1 MSLLGIDLGGTKLLA
16 RAVSAD
22 GAVWFHV
29 RAATGRA
36 MGPDAALAAIER
48 VAAEARARTGEVEA
62 VGVGFPGLVDHARG
76 VARSSVMLDGWRDVP
91 LAARLEERLGVPCA
105 VDNDVNAAALHE
117 LHIRGAKEMLFVAVG
132 TGIGGALVLDGR
144 LRRGAGGFAGEIGH
158 IVVER
163 DGRPCDCGRRGC
175 VNRYASGTAIEAD
188 AGLEAG
194 ELRARAG
201 HDVCVV
207 GPALAAAADALGVA
221 IGSALNLLDVPLV
234 VLGGG
239 VAQLG
244 PAYVAAVAARARR
257 ECFCEIG
264 HDCAF
269 EAARGGYDGAALGA
283 VALAAQRLDEAGH
296 PLSRAI
302 RSSSSAYAR
311 ASRSAADG

>member
-16 RAVSAD
+16 RAGGDEAT
-22 GAVWFHV
+22 AFEM

-36 MGPDAALAAIER
+36 MGPDAALDAIER
-48 VAAEARARTGEVEA
+48 VVAEARARGAIEA

-91 LAARLEERLGVPCA
+91 LAALLEERLGIPCA

-117 LHIRGAKEMLFVAVG
+117 LELRRAPDMLFVAVG

-144 LRRGAGGFAGEIGH
+144 LHRGRGFAGEIGH
-158 IVVER
+158 VVIER
-163 DGRPCDCGRRGC
+163 GGRPCDCGRRGC
-175 VNRYASGTAIEAD
+175 VNRYASGTAIEAE

-194 ELRARAG
+194 GLRARAD
-201 HDVCVV
+201 HVASVLA
-207 GPALAAAADALGVA
+207 PTLAASADALGVA

-244 PAYVAAVAARARR
+244 PAYVDAVAASARR
-257 ECFCEIG
+257 ECFSEIG
-264 HDCAF
+264 QGCAF
-269 EAARGGYDGAALGA
+269 EAAAGGYDGAALGA
-283 VALAAQRLDEAGH
+283 VALAAQRLEGH
-296 PLSRAI
+296 PLSRPS
-302 RSSSSAYAR
+302 RSSSAAYSR